1 MDISTILDDVVRA
14 NLDALAANEASDVPI
29 HEEES
34 KMSKYQGPK
43 GLVTQRVL
51 RGMIRAIARE
61 LAKDALTVREK
72 LALLKQQERL
82 AKQLHESAAAQ

>member
-1 MDISTILDDVVRA
+1 
-14 NLDALAANEASDVPI
+14 
-29 HEEES
+29 
-34 KMSKYQGPK
+34 MSKYQGPK

-61 LAKDALTVREK
+61 LAKDTLSIREK

-82 AKQLHESAAAQ
+82 SKQLRESAAAE